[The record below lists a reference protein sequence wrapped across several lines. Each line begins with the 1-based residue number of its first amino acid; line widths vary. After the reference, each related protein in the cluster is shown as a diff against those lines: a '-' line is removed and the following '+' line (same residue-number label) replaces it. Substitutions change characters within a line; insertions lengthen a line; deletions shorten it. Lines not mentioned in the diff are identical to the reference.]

1 MYRLRLTKHYSAQ
14 VISVSKTKSTSVS
27 IGTRTRP
34 RPNGV
39 PGHIRVDTVHQGDV
53 LDTKTGKNT
62 KGVYHINLVD
72 EVTQWEVVIAVEAIS
87 ERFLLPVLEK
97 ALEIF
102 PFVLVNFHSDNG
114 SEFINSMVA

>member
-1 MYRLRLTKHYSAQ
+1 
-14 VISVSKTKSTSVS
+14 
-27 IGTRTRP
+27 
-34 RPNGV
+34 
-39 PGHIRVDTVHQGDV
+39 
-53 LDTKTGKNT
+53 
-62 KGVYHINLVD
+62 
-72 EVTQWEVVIAVEAIS
+72 VTQWEVVIAVEAIS